1 MGTRR
6 GSTAA
11 VAFNPQHQCAA
22 MRDNTRTS
30 IVYELLTRLIH
41 VQAMFV
47 TVGNDPSTGLTD
59 IFCNSMTFLTDEN

>member
-41 VQAMFV
+41 VLAMFV
-47 TVGNDPSTGLTD
+47 TVGNDSSIGLTD
-59 IFCNSMTFLTDEN
+59 IFRDSMSFLADED